1 MKTKLL
7 SLVLILAFV
16 CIALSGCS
24 ELFGEEITEFSAAD
38 KERMN
43 ERCGFELPFIN
54 CGYYELEDQES
65 GGLLFVAFG
74 YTEENYNNYVNNV
87 MPEHF
92 TSIGDKV
99 DSMGNTWHEYSCGEW
114 NIAVGN
120 VDIFF
125 MEYLNVYIYSP
136 DNSPID

>member
-7 SLVLILAFV
+7 ALVLILALA
-16 CIALSGCS
+16 CAALSGCS
-24 ELFGEEITEFSAAD
+24 ELFGEEKTDFSDSD

-43 ERCGFELPFIN
+43 ELCGFELPFLN

-65 GGLLFVAFG
+65 GLLLVAFG

-114 NIAVGN
+114 NIAVGT
-120 VDIFF
+120 VDILYI
-125 MEYLNVYIYSP
+125 EYLNVYIYSP
-136 DNSPID
+136 GNSPIE

>member
-7 SLVLILAFV
+7 ALVLILALA
-16 CIALSGCS
+16 CAALSGCS
-24 ELFGEEITEFSAAD
+24 EFFGEEITEFSAAD

-43 ERCGFELPFIN
+43 ELCGFELPFLN

-65 GGLLFVAFG
+65 GLLLVAFG

-114 NIAVGN
+114 NIAVGT
-120 VDIFF
+120 VDILYI
-125 MEYLNVYIYSP
+125 EYLNVYIYSP
-136 DNSPID
+136 GNSPIE

>member
-7 SLVLILAFV
+7 ALVLILALA
-16 CIALSGCS
+16 CAALSGCS

-43 ERCGFELPFIN
+43 ALCGFELPFLN

-65 GGLLFVAFG
+65 GFLLVALG
-74 YTEENYNNYVNNV
+74 YSEENYNNYVNNV
-87 MPEHF
+87 LPERF
-92 TSIGDKV
+92 ISIGDKV
-99 DSMGNTWHEYSCGEW
+99 DDMGNTWHEYSCGEW
-114 NIAVGN
+114 NIAVGT

-125 MEYLNVYIYSP
+125 MKYLNVYVYSP
-136 DNSPID
+136 GNSPIE